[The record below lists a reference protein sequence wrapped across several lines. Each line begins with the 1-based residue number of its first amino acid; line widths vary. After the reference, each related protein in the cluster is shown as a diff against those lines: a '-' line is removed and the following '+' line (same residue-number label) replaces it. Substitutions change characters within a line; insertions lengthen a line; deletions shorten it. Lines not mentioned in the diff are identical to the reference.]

1 VKKRLIPIFFLIL
14 LAGVGTLVWRGQQA
28 RKYAELYYSGT
39 IEAKDANLSFQVSGR
54 VKTVAVSEGHSVKK
68 GQLLAELETEE
79 LTARRDQAKANLD
92 LAAERVKGAE
102 ITLDIYK
109 KTLPAEV
116 EKAEFEVRALKA
128 QSDELTAGFR
138 TQEVE
143 RAKLSF
149 HQAEIAMK
157 DAQKDKDRFDALFR
171 QGGVSE
177 KDRDAAALKFDTAL
191 KTYQQAK
198 ANYDMLK
205 EGSRK
210 ETIEASKARLSEGQ
224 SMLVLSKANLKKIEG
239 AQQEIEAAKAQVQSA
254 KAAFDMAEI
263 QLSYA
268 KLISPSD
275 AIVTSRNIE
284 PGEVVSPG
292 REVISIADLSRVDVK
307 VFVGETEIGKATPGQ
322 KADIK
327 IDTFSDKVY
336 SGEVA
341 YISPEGEFTP
351 KIIQTHKERVK
362 LVYLVKISVPN
373 PNFELKTGMPA
384 DVWFR

>member
-1 VKKRLIPIFFLIL
+1 MKKRLIPIFFLIL

>member
-1 VKKRLIPIFFLIL
+1 MKKRLIPIFFLIL

-28 RKYAELYYSGT
+28 RKNAELYYSGT
-39 IEAKDANLSFQVSGR
+39 IEAKDANLSFQAAGR
-54 VKTVAVSEGHSVKK
+54 VKTVAASEGHAVKK
-68 GQLLAELETEE
+68 GQVIAELETEE
-79 LTARRDQAKANLD
+79 LIARRDQAKANLD
-92 LAAERVKGAE
+92 LAVERVKGAE

-116 EKAEFEVRALKA
+116 EKAEFEVKALKA
-128 QSDELTAGFR
+128 QADELSAGFR

-143 RAKLSF
+143 RAKLAF

-157 DAQKDKDRFDALFR
+157 DARKDKDRFDALFR

-177 KDRDAAALKFDTAL
+177 KDRDAAALKYDTAL
-191 KTYQQAK
+191 KLYEQAK
-198 ANYDMLK
+198 ANYEMLK

-224 SMLVLSKANLKKIEG
+224 AMLALSKANLKKIES
-239 AQQEIEAAKAQVQSA
+239 AQQELEAAKAQVQAA
-254 KAAFDMAEI
+254 KAALDTAEI
-263 QLSYA
+263 QLGYA
-268 KLISPSD
+268 KLISPAD

-284 PGEVVSPG
+284 PGEVVSTG

-307 VFVGETEIGKATPGQ
+307 VFVNETDIGKAKPGQ
-322 KADIK
+322 KAEVK
-327 IDTFSDKVY
+327 IDTFPDKVY
-336 SGEVA
+336 PGEVA

>member
-39 IEAKDANLSFQVSGR
+39 IEAKDANLSFQVGGR
-54 VKTVAVSEGHSVKK
+54 VKTVAVSEGHAVKK
-68 GQLLAELETEE
+68 GQVIAELETEE

-92 LAAERVKGAE
+92 LAIERVKGAE

-116 EKAEFEVRALKA
+116 EKAEFEVKALKA
-128 QSDELTAGFR
+128 QSDELAAGFR

-143 RAKLSF
+143 RAKLAF
-149 HQAEIAMK
+149 HQAEITMK
-157 DAQKDKDRFDALFR
+157 DARKDKDRFDALFK

-177 KDRDAAALKFDTAL
+177 KDRDAAALKSDTAFKL
-191 KTYQQAK
+191 YEQAK
-198 ANYDMLK
+198 TNYEMLK

-210 ETIEASKARLSEGQ
+210 ETIDASKARLSEGQ
-224 SMLVLSKANLKKIEG
+224 TMLTLSKANLKKIEG
-239 AQQEIEAAKAQVQSA
+239 AQQELEAAKAQVQAA
-254 KAAFDMAEI
+254 KAALDTAEI
-263 QLSYA
+263 QLGYA

-284 PGEVVSPG
+284 PGEVVSTG

-307 VFVGETEIGKATPGQ
+307 VFVSETEIGKAKPGQ
-322 KADIK
+322 KADVK
-327 IDTFSDKVY
+327 IDTFPDKVY
-336 SGEVA
+336 LGEVA